1 MWQNRRGKPPS
12 QTDYEMKGEKTRC
25 GFTDMSEPR
34 DSSSHNL
41 CLFIHVHFL
50 ASYFLCAPLSF
61 LFVCSLS
68 SVPSVSPSPSPVM
81 PQMAFVKDGEITE
94 DFYLSDPA
102 VPFIFLSQL
111 DLSHTSASY
120 CCLAAGSRP
129 RARLVLSQLL
139 SSLPWASAGKNSTPW
154 ICIFSV
160 LHCCGVRLHLR
171 ARIHPDIVCNI
182 DAPGRSTGYLWNR
195 CRISKGKTTRFH
207 LLLRWNRVVCFPV
220 FFNFLLWTPCVLNP
234 PAV

>member
-1 MWQNRRGKPPS
+1 MIKLITEGNKTYQEKQNDLLCVFLCEYKDENQKKVTKTGGKPPS
-12 QTDYEMKGEKTRC
+12 QTDYEMKGEKKRC

-41 CLFIHVHFL
+41 CLFIHVPFL

-68 SVPSVSPSPSPVM
+68 SVPSVSPSSSPVM

-120 CCLAAGSRP
+120 CCLAASSRP
-129 RARLVLSQLL
+129 RARLVLSELL
-139 SSLPWASAGKNSTPW
+139 SSLPWASAGKNSTSL
-154 ICIFSV
+154 ICISSV
-160 LHCCGVRLHLR
+160 LHCCRFWLHLR
-171 ARIHPDIVCNI
+171 TCIRPDAVCNI
-182 DAPGRSTGYLWNR
+182 DAPEISTGYL
-195 CRISKGKTTRFH
+195 
-207 LLLRWNRVVCFPV
+207 
-220 FFNFLLWTPCVLNP
+220 
-234 PAV
+234 